1 MKKMII
7 RIVLWLTALSFLAG
21 AGLLT
26 AVCVCAGRQR
36 EAKPSDCIIVL
47 GARVWPSGRMSNSLL
62 YRCER
67 ALEAWRDG
75 AAENIIVTGGQG
87 EDEPAAEAQ
96 VMRAYFIENGVPEA
110 RVIAEDQSVNTIENL
125 RNAKHIMEQNGW
137 TGAAVVTND
146 YHVERALWIARDEGI
161 DACGIAAKS
170 PKRLSTVIIS
180 RLRETASWVLYALRR
195 VF

>member
-96 VMRAYFIENGVPEA
+96 VMQAYFIENGVPEA